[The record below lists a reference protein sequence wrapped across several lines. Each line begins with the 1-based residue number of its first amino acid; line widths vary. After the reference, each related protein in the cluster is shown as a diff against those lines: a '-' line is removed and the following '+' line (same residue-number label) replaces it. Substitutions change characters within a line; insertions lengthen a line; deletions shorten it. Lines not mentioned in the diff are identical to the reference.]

1 VYHSGT
7 VGAALTAR
15 NGKITGIA
23 VSQAVTG
30 WGIEGQGADEVL
42 VNQRWSTA
50 ATVAHAVVAGV
61 LASPPATPSV
71 LNVNV
76 PNLEMREIQ
85 GWRHTVTGSAPPRSL
100 TTAGLVPK
108 EGHAGTYRVEMDW
121 GEAGDLPPETD
132 GGAVM
137 AGYVSL
143 SWLNRLH
150 EEPPPEGD
158 PAADGLARLLG

>member
-1 VYHSGT
+1 M
-7 VGAALTAR
+7 AR
-15 NGKITGIA
+15 
-23 VSQAVTG
+23 
-30 WGIEGQGADEVL
+30 
-42 VNQRWSTA
+42 
-50 ATVAHAVVAGV
+50 AVVAGV
-61 LASPPATPSV
+61 LAAPPATPSV

-76 PNLEMREIQ
+76 PNLAVDELK

-121 GEAGDLPPETD
+121 GEPGDLPPETD

-143 SWLNRLH
+143 SWLNRLQD
-150 EEPPPEGD
+150 EPPPEGD
-158 PAADGLARLLG
+158 PAAEGLARLLG